1 MAYWKE
7 MLLVYFIAFHRIT
20 AEGKR
25 KEESAKK
32 LYCFQCQSKISWDDC
47 DKSSV
52 QVDCPNDHFC
62 LKLTAHMWELTTNR
76 TKTGR
81 VSPLYAR
88 YCSLPEGC
96 STEQCEEISWN
107 CQIVCCNQHM
117 CNASNSIWL
126 TKILFVAVQGLAI
139 LKMLTIY

>member
-1 MAYWKE
+1 MHF
-7 MLLVYFIAFHRIT
+7 MYFYLS
-20 AEGKR
+20 
-25 KEESAKK
+25 ESAKK
-32 LYCFQCQSKISWDDC
+32 LYCFQCQSKLSWDDC